1 MTAVTLTLDP
11 LIQLTDAKFRK
22 LCHANPDA
30 KLERTAQG
38 ELVVMPPTGGE
49 SGNRNIK
56 LSARLEIWADK
67 DGTGLAFDSST
78 MFCLPNGAFRS
89 PDVAWITLDRWQALS
104 HEQQV
109 GFPPL
114 CPDFVIELRST
125 SDSLGSLQDKM
136 QEYLD
141 NGASLGWLIN
151 PQGHQVEI
159 YRQGQPKA
167 ILLAPTQLFGE
178 NILPNFVMD
187 LQGIL

>member
-22 LCHANPDA
+22 LCQANPDA

-89 PDVAWITLDRWQALS
+89 PDAAWITLDRWQALS

-114 CPDFVIELRST
+114 CPDFVIELRSA
-125 SDSLGSLQDKM
+125 SDSLGSLQEKM